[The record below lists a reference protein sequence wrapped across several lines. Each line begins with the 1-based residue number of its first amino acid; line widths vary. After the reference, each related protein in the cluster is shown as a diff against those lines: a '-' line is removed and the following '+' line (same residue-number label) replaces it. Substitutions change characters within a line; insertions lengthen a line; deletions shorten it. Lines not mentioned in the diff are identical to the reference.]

1 MSDFDTLL
9 KRSFAEAHEPADDG
23 FAAHVSHV
31 VARNERG
38 AQVRNAVQSCAF
50 AVAGAVVLYAFYGM
64 ALQFGPDFLASVG
77 FGVARARSTVG
88 EPAMDM
94 WRTANAVLPQ
104 ILLVT
109 GALVGGAVAYRAT
122 QE

>member
-1 MSDFDTLL
+1 MSDFDALL

-23 FAAHVSHV
+23 FSVRVSHV

-38 AQVRNAVQSCAF
+38 VEIRNAVQTSAF
-50 AVAGAVVLYAFYGM
+50 AIAGAVVLYAFYGM

-88 EPAMDM
+88 EPAID
-94 WRTANAVLPQ
+94 RKSV
-104 ILLVT
+104 V
-109 GALVGGAVAYRAT
+109 
-122 QE
+122 